1 MSGAPPAP
9 PPDGAVHLR
18 REGVVATVVFDR
30 PQARNAMT
38 WPMYAALVRICREL
52 QQATDVRVVCL
63 RGAGGQAFVAGTD
76 IAQFLAFSDGADGV
90 AYERRIEA
98 CVGLLESL
106 PMPTVAVLEGWAI
119 GGGLALATACDFRIA
134 TPGTRLGV
142 PIARTLGNC
151 LSVANVARLV
161 AALGRPRAERLL
173 LLAELLTAE
182 EALAAG
188 FVLEVAAPEAIDA
201 AAGALCQ
208 RLAALAPVTQK
219 VSKQALNRLL
229 RQSLPQDEDLV
240 RACYGSDDFREGVRA
255 FVEKRPPAW
264 RGR

>member
-1 MSGAPPAP
+1 MS
-9 PPDGAVHLR
+9 DGAVHLAI
-18 REGVVATVVFDR
+18 EGAVASVTFDR

-38 WPMYAALVRICREL
+38 WPMYEALEAICHRL
-52 QQATDVRVVCL
+52 RADASVRVVRF

-76 IAQFLAFSDGADGV
+76 IAQFQAFAGGEDGV
-90 AYERRIEA
+90 AYERRIDA
-98 CVGLLESL
+98 AMALLEDL

-119 GGGLALATACDFRIA
+119 GGGLAIATACDFRIA
-134 TPGTRLGV
+134 STGTKLGV

-173 LLAELLTAE
+173 LLAELIDAG

-188 FVLEVAAPEAIDA
+188 YLLEVVAPEELGPA
-201 AAGALCQ
+201 ADALCA
-208 RLAALAPVTQK
+208 RLAALAPVTQR

-229 RQSLPQDEDLV
+229 RQGLPEGEDLV
-240 RACYGSDDFREGVRA
+240 RAAYGSADFAEGVAA
-255 FVEKRPPAW
+255 FVGKRAPAW
-264 RGR
+264 QGR

>member
-1 MSGAPPAP
+1 MS
-9 PPDGAVHLR
+9 DGQVHLR
-18 REGVVATVVFDR
+18 VDGPIASVTFDR
-30 PQARNAMT
+30 PEARNAMT
-38 WPMYAALVRICREL
+38 WAMYESLVAHCERL
-52 QQATDVRVVCL
+52 KADGSVRVVRF

-76 IAQFLAFSDGADGV
+76 IAQFQDFRSGEDGV
-90 AYERRIEA
+90 GYERRIDA
-98 CVGLLESL
+98 CMALLESL

-119 GGGLALATACDFRIA
+119 GGGLAIATACDFRIA

-151 LSVANVARLV
+151 LSMANVARLV

-173 LLAELLTAE
+173 LLADLLTAE

-188 FVLEVAAPEAIDA
+188 YLLEVVAPEALDA
-201 AAGALCQ
+201 ASDKLCN

-229 RQSLPQDEDLV
+229 QHQVPDGEDLI
-240 RACYGSDDFREGVRA
+240 RACYGSVDFREGVTA
-255 FVEKRPPAW
+255 FVAKRPPAW
-264 RGR
+264 QGR